1 MKAKKDILVIDD
13 DPDIAEYCGTVL
25 GSHGYQVRSAIS
37 AKEGED
43 ALRAQRPDLVILD
56 IMMESPES
64 GLQLADVIARDF
76 RGLPVILFSSIAN
89 ASMQVFDTSKLPVSV
104 IIEKPI
110 EPQELLATVR
120 KILKDESD
128 DTPA

>member
-64 GLQLADVIARDF
+64 GLQLADVIERDF